1 MERQPLI
8 DEMIAFLEKQQP
20 TKIQKIRK
28 DNPSFSAILKI
39 GSILGESDNP
49 DELKIRATVCFSAT
63 ETIIKKCD
71 EELPKL
77 KTRLK
82 GSQKL
87 QLYGQILTAVSGASV
102 ITTLATDHKPITYI
116 AGGLSLIGALVPLI
130 VDSQQKGLDK
140 NKQLDDTYSELIR
153 MKLEAERN
161 ANELH
166 FFIDNNFNVKGISEV
181 INRCNQLCSE
191 IAVLLLLS

>member
-20 TKIQKIRK
+20 TTIQKIRK

-39 GSILGESDNP
+39 GSVLGESDNS

-63 ETIIKKCD
+63 EAIIKKCD

-77 KTRLK
+77 KARLK

-102 ITTLATDHKPITYI
+102 ITTLATDHKMITYI

-130 VDSQQKGLDK
+130 VDSQKKGLDK

-161 ANELH
+161 TKELQ
-166 FFIDNNFNVKGISEV
+166 FFIDNNFNVQGISEV
-181 INRCNQLCSE
+181 INRCNLLCSD
-191 IAVLLLLS
+191 ITGLLLLL